1 MGAILCTPEAPTI
14 VPAGVVKFDEFELD
28 LNRYELVR
36 AGRRLKLEKLPME
49 LLILLVQK
57 DGNLVTRQE
66 IVDRLWGSD
75 VFLDT
80 EHGINTAIR
89 KVRNVL
95 RDDPERPRF
104 VQTVT
109 GKGYRFIAPINLI
122 AHERGN
128 GNHNRTELVPAET
141 TQTYTDAQISS
152 PLPQPHHR
160 VAGVLRKAAM
170 VLVGAIG
177 IAAILVGLNARGVRQ
192 RLFARSGEPR
202 IHSLAVLPLESLSA
216 DQNQDY
222 FADGMTDELI
232 TMLAK
237 YSDLRVISRTS
248 VMQYKKAHRPLREIA
263 NELGVDGV
271 LEGSVER
278 SGGRVHINAQLVY
291 APEERHIWAES
302 YDRPLNDLTN
312 LQSDVAQTIA
322 RQVGIVATAVPRP
335 VRRIN
340 PEAHDAYLWGRY
352 YWFAFRDEEKIRKYF
367 EKAIELQPDY
377 AAAWSGLADT
387 YLGSAVAGISRP
399 MDVVPRGEA
408 AARKAL
414 ELDDS
419 LPEAHNSMA
428 AAYFC
433 RWDLKNAEQESARA
447 LALNPS
453 FAEGHHLRAYVL
465 QGLNRMDE
473 AVEEERKNVALDPF
487 ARPWALVVALL
498 RTRQFDAA
506 LTEARL
512 RSQAQPDNAD
522 LHLVLSYAYIYK
534 GMDKEA
540 AQEWETSL
548 QLAGDKPSAAAMH
561 QAFARG
567 GMNAVYEWQLADLKK
582 QAAAKYV
589 SYENLAILSAKFS
602 LKRETLHYLEKA
614 YEEHEPKLVKIQSE
628 PDFYFLHADP
638 RYREIVRKMDLAPA
652 W

>member
-1 MGAILCTPEAPTI
+1 M
-14 VPAGVVKFDEFELD
+14 PARLLEFDEFSLD
-28 LNRYELVR
+28 CDRYELLRSGRPVR
-36 AGRRLKLEKLPME
+36 LEKIPME
-49 LLILLVQK
+49 LLILLVSK
-57 DGNLVTRQE
+57 DGCLVTRQE
-66 IVDRLWGSD
+66 IIEHLWGTE
-75 VFLDT
+75 VFVDT

-89 KVRNVL
+89 KIRNVL
-95 RDDPERPRF
+95 RDDPEQPRF
-104 VQTVT
+104 VQTIPR
-109 GKGYRFIAPINLI
+109 KGYRFIATLNVIPQ
-122 AHERGN
+122 ERGN
-128 GNHNRTELVPAET
+128 GSHDGIEVAPPET
-141 TQTYTDAQISS
+141 TLTIQSHYPVSS
-152 PLPQPHHR
+152 
-160 VAGVLRKAAM
+160 VLQKAAL
-170 VLVGAIG
+170 VLAGAIG
-177 IAAILVGLNARGVRQ
+177 IVAILVGLNARGVRG
-192 RLFARSGEPR
+192 RLFTHAGEPR

-278 SGGRVHINAQLVY
+278 SGDRVHINAQLVY

-322 RQVGIVATAVPRP
+322 RQVGIVATGVPRP

-352 YWFAFRDEEKIRKYF
+352 YWFASRDQEKIRKYF

-387 YLGSAVAGISRP
+387 YLGSAVGGISRP
-399 MDVVPRGEA
+399 TDVVPRGEA

-428 AAYFC
+428 GAYFC

-473 AVEEERKNVALDPF
+473 AVEEERKNLALDPF

-561 QAFARG
+561 EAFARG
-567 GMNAVYEWQLADLKK
+567 GLNAVYEWQLADLKK

-589 SYENLAILSAKFS
+589 PYENLAILSAKFS

-638 RYREIVRKMDLAPA
+638 RYRAIITKMGLDPA

>member
-1 MGAILCTPEAPTI
+1 M
-14 VPAGVVKFDEFELD
+14 PARLLEFDEFSLD
-28 LNRYELVR
+28 CDRYELLRSGRPVR
-36 AGRRLKLEKLPME
+36 LEKIPME
-49 LLILLVQK
+49 LLILLVTK
-57 DGNLVTRQE
+57 DGHLVTRQE
-66 IVDRLWGSD
+66 IIEHLWGTD
-75 VFLDT
+75 VFVDT

-89 KVRNVL
+89 KIRNIL
-95 RDDPERPRF
+95 RDDPEHPRF
-104 VQTVT
+104 VQTIPR
-109 GKGYRFIAPINLI
+109 KGYRFVATVNVIPQ
-122 AHERGN
+122 ERGN
-128 GNHNRTELVPAET
+128 GNHHGRELVPPET
-141 TQTYTDAQISS
+141 AQTQADGQFPSS
-152 PLPQPHHR
+152 LPQSHYPVGR
-160 VAGVLRKAAM
+160 LQKAAL

-177 IAAILVGLNARGVRQ
+177 IVVILVGLNVRGVRR
-192 RLFARSGEPR
+192 RLFAHAGEPR
-202 IHSLAVLPLESLSA
+202 IHALAVLPLESLSA

-387 YLGSAVAGISRP
+387 YLGSAVGGISRP
-399 MDVVPRGEA
+399 TDVVPRGEA

-433 RWDLKNAEQESARA
+433 RWDLKNAEQESART

-473 AVEEERKNVALDPF
+473 AVEEERKTVALDPF

-548 QLAGDKPSAAAMH
+548 QLEGDKPSASAMH
-561 QAFARG
+561 EAFARG
-567 GMNAVYEWQLADLKK
+567 GMNAVYEWQLADLRK

-589 SYENLAILSAKFS
+589 SYENLAILSAKLS
-602 LKRETLHYLEKA
+602 LERETLQYLEKA

-628 PDFYFLHADP
+628 PDFDFLHANP
-638 RYREIVRKMDLAPA
+638 RYRGIVRKMGLAPA